1 VNEAEVLKLLSQS
14 GLTGVALF
22 VIGRIFWRVGERL
35 IAAIDRIGV
44 KIDDHTERDTRAV
57 GELRQDIAVLSTRVD
72 TAIDYQ
78 ERTPIGGP
86 PVPDPPKRAASHGF
100 YSLKKE
106 R

>member
-1 VNEAEVLKLLSQS
+1 MNEAEILKLLGQGGFA
-14 GLTGVALF
+14 GLALF
-22 VIGRIFWRVGERL
+22 VIGRVFWRVGERL

-44 KIDDHTERDTRAV
+44 KIDDHTEKDTRAV
-57 GELRQDIAVLSTRVD
+57 GELRQDIAVLSARVE

-86 PVPDPPKRAASHGF
+86 PSPEQKRAPSHGF
-100 YSLKKE
+100 YSIKKE